1 MLSQKRLAITC
12 ILALSCVLALTIS
25 FFNVNAHQAA
35 DPGPNIIKGD
45 AANQADVICS

>member
-25 FFNVNAHQAA
+25 FFNVKPTKQPTLAQT
-35 DPGPNIIKGD
+35 
-45 AANQADVICS
+45 